1 MLLPQNLESDHRSVI
16 SRRWIVGLLALLTLV
31 IYAPVRNHEFIDYDD
46 NCYVYENA
54 LIRQG
59 FTAEGVRFAFLEL
72 HGKETY
78 WHPVTW
84 LSHMLDCQL
93 FGLKPSPHHLVN
105 VLFHAA
111 NAVLLFLWLHSLT
124 GRLWRSAAVA
134 MLFAWHPLQVD
145 TVAWIAER
153 KNLLSALFWI
163 LSVWSYTRWTRSR
176 QRRDYW
182 AALALYAVGLM
193 CKPAIVTLPCVL
205 LLLDCWPLRRI
216 EFSAAMSFKTLRA
229 LLFEKIPFFALTV
242 ASSFATILAH
252 QGLALLTSTEQVSLA
267 ARVANALAAYG
278 LYVRNVFWPAK
289 LAVVYPAVA
298 HQPSTL
304 VVAGALVV
312 VLPLIVGVTK
322 VRSHPHLLVGWLWFL
337 GTLVPTIGLVQVGHQ
352 AMADRF
358 AYLPLIGLFI
368 VVVWTVGEA
377 ASRFAVPLRLRLT
390 TAAAGGVA
398 CLALTTHQV
407 AFWKD
412 STTLFG
418 HAAAVTEKNWVAL
431 NRLGE
436 NALGRGDLP
445 AAITHFLALERL
457 LPNRSEVQYNLAL
470 AYSRSGRFPEAETH
484 YAAALKLKPEDAR
497 ALHGRGFVA
506 MQQGRL
512 AEAQGWFQ
520 QALALDPALRE
531 SRNCLD
537 LIASGAAQTFAAI
550 ARIEGEIAREPARGE
565 LRLRAA
571 EMLLTAGRTNE
582 AVAHYEKILAQQP
595 EEPRA
600 LVAMAA
606 LRARAGHDADAIP
619 LLERALATDP
629 QSADA
634 HFQFGQIRERSGHA
648 DQALAHYQAAV
659 QSNPQHAGAWTCVG
673 LLYAR
678 TGNLAEALDA
688 LERATV
694 IQPENAESQLRAGL
708 LAATLQRAAVA
719 GRHLREAARLRP
731 DWPPPLNA
739 LAWLLATHPD
749 PQARNGADAVKL
761 ARRACELSGFQ
772 NLVYLD
778 VLAAALAET
787 GSFAE
792 AETTIAKAIAV
803 AGSSGKSAAIVELSS
818 RLARYQAQ
826 QPFRQPPVEA
836 PKVREPGTP

>member
-1 MLLPQNLESDHRSVI
+1 MQLPQAHKSDRLP
-16 SRRWIVGLLALLTLV
+16 RDLRWWIVGLLALLTLAV
-31 IYAPVRNHEFIDYDD
+31 YSPVRNHEFIDYDD
-46 NCYVYENA
+46 NAYVYENA

-59 FTAEGVRFAFLEL
+59 FTMEGVRFAFLEL

-93 FGLKPSPHHLVN
+93 FGVKPGPHHLVN

-111 NAVLLFLWLHSLT
+111 NVVLLFLWLQSLT

-153 KNLLSALFWI
+153 KNLLSAMFWI
-163 LSVWSYTRWTRSR
+163 LAVWSYTRWTRSR
-176 QRRDYW
+176 RRRDYLV
-182 AALALYAVGLM
+182 ALALYVVGLM

-205 LLLDCWPLRRI
+205 LLLDFWPLRRI

-229 LLFEKIPFFALTV
+229 LLFEKVPFFALTV
-242 ASSFATILAH
+242 ASSVATMLAH
-252 QGLALLTSTEQVSLA
+252 QGLALLTATEQVSLA

-278 LYVRNVFWPAK
+278 LYVRNVFWPTK

-298 HQPSTL
+298 HQPTVL
-304 VVAGALVV
+304 VVVGALVV
-312 VLPLIVGVTK
+312 VLPLIAGVAK

-337 GTLVPTIGLVQVGHQ
+337 GTLVPTIGIVQVGHQ

-358 AYLPLIGLFI
+358 AYLPLVGLFI

-377 ASRFAVPLRLRLT
+377 ASRFTVPLRLRLT
-390 TAAAGGVA
+390 TAAASGLV
-398 CLALTTHQV
+398 CLALTAHQV
-407 AFWKD
+407 TFWQN

-445 AAITHFLALERL
+445 AAIAHFSALESL
-457 LPNRSEVQYNLAL
+457 LPNRPEAQYNLAL
-470 AYSRSGRFPEAETH
+470 AYSRSGRFVEAEPH

-512 AEAQGWFQ
+512 AEAQGWFN
-520 QALALDPALRE
+520 QAFALDPTLQE
-531 SRNCLD
+531 TRNCLEM
-537 LIASGAAQTFAAI
+537 IASGAAKTFEAI
-550 ARIEGEIAREPARGE
+550 AGIEAEIAREPARGE

-571 EMLLTAGRTNE
+571 ELLLTAGRTNE
-582 AVAHYEKILAQQP
+582 AVAHYEKILTQQP
-595 EEPRA
+595 DEPRA

-606 LRARAGHDADAIP
+606 LRVRVGRDAEAVA
-619 LLERALATDP
+619 LLERALAADP
-629 QSADA
+629 KAADA
-634 HFQFGQIRERSGHA
+634 HVQLGQIRERSG
-648 DQALAHYQAAV
+648 QAEQAFAHYQAAV
-659 QSNPQHAGAWTCVG
+659 AAKPEHAGAWTGLG
-673 LLYAR
+673 LLLAR
-678 TGNLAEALDA
+678 VGKLPEALDA
-688 LERATV
+688 LERAV
-694 IQPENAESQLRAGL
+694 AIQPQNAETQLRAGL
-708 LAATLQRAAVA
+708 VASSLQRAAVA

-749 PQARNGADAVKL
+749 PQARNGEEAVKL
-761 ARRACELSGFQ
+761 ARRACGLSGFQ

-778 VLAAALAET
+778 VLAAALAEA
-787 GSFAE
+787 GNFVEAE
-792 AETTIAKAIAV
+792 AASNKAIAV
-803 AGSSGKSAAIVELSS
+803 ADSSGRAAAIGELSS
-818 RLARYQAQ
+818 RLELYRAQ
-826 QPFRQPPVEA
+826 KPFRQPPVAA

>member
-1 MLLPQNLESDHRSVI
+1 MQLPQTHQLDRLPVNPRW
-16 SRRWIVGLLALLTLV
+16 WIVGVLVLLTLV

-46 NCYVYENA
+46 NAYVYENA

-59 FTAEGVRFAFLEL
+59 FSVEGVRFAFLEL

-93 FGLKPSPHHLVN
+93 FGVKPGPHHLVN

-111 NAVLLFLWLHSLT
+111 NVVLLFLWLHSLT

-153 KNLLSALFWI
+153 KNLLSAMFWI
-163 LSVWSYTRWTRSR
+163 LAVWSYTRWTRSR
-176 QRRDYW
+176 RRRDYL
-182 AALALYAVGLM
+182 AALALYVVGLM

-205 LLLDCWPLRRI
+205 LLLDFWPLRRI

-229 LLFEKIPFFALTV
+229 LLFEKVPFFALTV
-242 ASSFATILAH
+242 ASSVATMLAH
-252 QGLALLTSTEQVSLA
+252 QGLALLTAAEQVSLA

-278 LYVRNVFWPAK
+278 LYVRNVFWPTK

-298 HQPSTL
+298 HQPTVL
-304 VVAGALVV
+304 VVVGALVV
-312 VLPLIVGVTK
+312 VLPLIAGVAK

-337 GTLVPTIGLVQVGHQ
+337 GTLVPTIGIVQVGHQ

-358 AYLPLIGLFI
+358 AYLPLVGLFI

-377 ASRFAVPLRLRLT
+377 ASRFTVPLRLRLT
-390 TAAAGGVA
+390 TAAASGLV
-398 CLALTTHQV
+398 CLALTAHQV
-407 AFWKD
+407 TFWQN

-418 HAAAVTEKNWVAL
+418 HAAAVTEKNWGAL

-445 AAITHFLALERL
+445 AAITHFAALERL
-457 LPNRSEVQYNLAL
+457 LPNRPQVQYNLAL
-470 AYSRSGRFPEAETH
+470 AYSRSGRFAEAEPH
-484 YAAALKLKPEDAR
+484 YAAALKLKPEDSR

-512 AEAQGWFQ
+512 VEAQGWFQ

-537 LIASGAAQTFAAI
+537 LIASGAATAFADL
-550 ARIEGEIAREPARGE
+550 ARVEAEIAREPARGE

-571 EMLLTAGRTNE
+571 ELLLSAGRTNE
-582 AVAHYEKILAQQP
+582 AVAHYEKLLEQKP
-595 EEPRA
+595 EEPRG
-600 LVAMAA
+600 LVALAA
-606 LRARAGHDADAIP
+606 LRVRAGRDADASA
-619 LLERALATDP
+619 LLERALAADP
-629 QSADA
+629 KSA
-634 HFQFGQIRERSGHA
+634 E
-648 DQALAHYQAAV
+648 AHYQLGLIGERAGRGDLAFAHYQTAVAAK
-659 QSNPQHAGAWTCVG
+659 PDHAGAWTGLG
-673 LLYAR
+673 LLLAR
-678 TGNLAEALDA
+678 VGKLPEALDA
-688 LERATV
+688 LERATAL
-694 IQPENAESQLRAGL
+694 QSQNAESHLRAGL
-708 LAATLQRAAVA
+708 VAASLQRAAVA
-719 GRHLREAARLRP
+719 GRHFREAARLRP
-731 DWPPPLNA
+731 DWPPPINS

-749 PQARNGADAVKL
+749 PQARNGEEAVKL

-772 NLVYLD
+772 NMAYLD
-778 VLAAALAET
+778 VLAAALAE
-787 GSFAE
+787 GWDFAAAE
-792 AETTIAKAIAV
+792 ATIKKAIAIAKAAGKEPAV
-803 AGSSGKSAAIVELSS
+803 AELTS
-818 RLARYQAQ
+818 RLKLYQVRK
-826 QPFRQPPVEA
+826 PFHLPPVA
-836 PKVREPGTP
+836 GIAVREPGAP